1 MFLEILTEPQKK
13 SFLVLASRVTM
24 ADGEDSAEELEALSD
39 LGREMGIRADIDM
52 KAALADIDVQAFD
65 THKSRV
71 VAALELL
78 RLAYADAYVH
88 EAEVVEVRNICTA
101 MGFPEEWLSTMG
113 EWATRFNQVD
123 DDAVDG
129 EMAEYRDALIEHA
142 HQMMNM

>member
-1 MFLEILTEPQKK
+1 MFLEMLNEPQKQ

-24 ADGEDSAEELEALSD
+24 ADGEDSAEEMEALRE
-39 LGREMGIRADIDM
+39 LGREMGIKAEIDI

-78 RLAYADAYVH
+78 RLAYADEYVH
-88 EAEVVEVRNICTA
+88 EAEVVEVRDICTA

-113 EWATRFNQVD
+113 EWATRFSQLD
-123 DDAVDG
+123 DDAVEG

-142 HQMMNM
+142 HQMMDM

>member
-1 MFLEILTEPQKK
+1 MFLEMLTDHQKK

-24 ADGEDSAEELEALSD
+24 ADGEDSVEEMDALRD
-39 LGREMGIRADIDM
+39 LSREMGISADIDM
-52 KAALADIDVQAFD
+52 RTALGNIDVTAFD

-71 VAALELL
+71 IAALELL

-88 EAEVVEVRNICTA
+88 EAEVVEVRDICTA

-123 DDAVDG
+123 DDVVDG
-129 EMAEYRDALIEHA
+129 EMLEYREALIEHA
-142 HQMMNM
+142 QQMMDM